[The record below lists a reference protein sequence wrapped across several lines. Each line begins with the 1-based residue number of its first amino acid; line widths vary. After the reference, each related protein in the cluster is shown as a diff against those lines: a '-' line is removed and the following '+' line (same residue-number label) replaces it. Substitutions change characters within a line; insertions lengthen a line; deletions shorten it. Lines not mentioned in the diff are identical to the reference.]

1 MRKLCCNGG
10 DTMIDN
16 KDLIIQ
22 YSIFSRNIKSYRKQ
36 NQLTQEMLAEKADL
50 SISYIKQIESG
61 TEFKNVSLTAMLKLS
76 KALGITVR
84 DLFKS

>member
-1 MRKLCCNGG
+1 MRKLNYNGG

-16 KDLIIQ
+16 KDLIDQ
-22 YSIFSRNIKSYRKQ
+22 YSVFSRNIKIYRKKCL
-36 NQLTQEMLAEKADL
+36 LTQEMLAEKADL

-61 TEFKNVSLTAMLKLS
+61 TEFKNISLTSMLKLS
-76 KALGITVR
+76 KALGITIR